1 MYGTAG
7 IPDIILCY
15 KGRFA
20 AMEVKT
26 ETGRVSKLQEITIQ
40 RIQAA
45 GGAACVVRSVREA
58 EEMLM
63 RMEVDADDE

>member
-1 MYGTAG
+1 
-7 IPDIILCY
+7 
-15 KGRFA
+15 
-20 AMEVKT
+20 MEVKT

-45 GGAACVVRSVREA
+45 GGAACVVRSVWEA
-58 EEMLM
+58 EEMLK